1 MRKKWI
7 DVAVIFLFSVSCFTL
22 ILQALPIEEYKT
34 EDEEARAYNVTRTIK
49 TVNGLSFLVQEDRP
63 IEKIAGIWRPIDIDS
78 YVALKFGKLE
88 KKMQDLSD
96 ALSKKIEELTRRV
109 EALEVKKTLPSAPEA
124 SLDNQTASPAP

>member
-7 DVAVIFLFSVSCFTL
+7 DIAVIFLLSVSCFTL
-22 ILQALPIEEYKT
+22 LLQALPIEEYKT
-34 EDEEARAYNVTRTIK
+34 EDEEARAYNVTRTVK

-88 KKMQDLSD
+88 KKMQDVSD

-109 EALEVKKTLPSAPEA
+109 EALEAKKRVPASPDV
-124 SLDNQTASPAP
+124 SLDNQAAPPAP